1 MPSLFS
7 GFESIGAF
15 LLLALGFG
23 FIIFVH
29 ELGHFLA
36 AKSVGIKVTQ
46 FALGF
51 GPAVAS
57 WRKGIGWRLGSTEP
71 SYYKRLHG
79 ELSSQSHP
87 PTADGAAVSK
97 LDSSDWQTIAMDMAR
112 ATPQQVLQ
120 AHIGRE

>member
-51 GPAVAS
+51 GPVREGLRVLLVERGRDRGGHHHREDQARRPDSHGDQVAALTS
-57 WRKGIGWRLGSTEP
+57 GDVLA
-71 SYYKRLHG
+71 L
-79 ELSSQSHP
+79 
-87 PTADGAAVSK
+87 
-97 LDSSDWQTIAMDMAR
+97 R
-112 ATPQQVLQ
+112 A
-120 AHIGRE
+120 